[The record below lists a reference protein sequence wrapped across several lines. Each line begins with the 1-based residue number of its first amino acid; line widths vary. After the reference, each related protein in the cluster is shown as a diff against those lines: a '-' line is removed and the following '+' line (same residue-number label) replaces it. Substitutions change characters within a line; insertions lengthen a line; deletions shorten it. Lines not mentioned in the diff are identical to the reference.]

1 MRCYSYKKHYAELF
15 ISIIG
20 IFPTIN
26 YYLAEFLTSF
36 ELPTPS
42 FWFYLIIYGT
52 SAVSYIYIFFRMEI
66 KSLLAVL
73 IAGIIF
79 IFTFIVSPDSYR
91 IALGGEISANYF
103 AVFWFA
109 VFPPFFLTLTK
120 IDLSYLTE
128 LFYRFGIVVVILMTV
143 SYAVRIFFIH
153 IPLTN
158 YMSFAYQGLF
168 FVMLCVY
175 VSVKKRKPIR
185 FILSSAACVCIILA
199 GCRGAALTLSVFL
212 AIVILTAPGMKK
224 GIHYVVNLL
233 IINLGLII
241 FVYAEPIISYFGYLW
256 TAGEVKSRT
265 LAMLLSG
272 EFFSDSGRG
281 DIQRK
286 VIAESGLLPNGL
298 YGDFAASG
306 VYSHNWIVEILCNF
320 GYLIGPIIIFIILFI
335 LIKSTVIY
343 RRENS
348 FRFFWTVSAVSMVL
362 VKYMVSSSPLIT
374 FEFMFLTGLLVN
386 MLYINNK
393 RDSISGRYIIRIIS
407 VWNAK

>member
-1 MRCYSYKKHYAELF
+1 
-15 ISIIG
+15 
-20 IFPTIN
+20 
-26 YYLAEFLTSF
+26 
-36 ELPTPS
+36 
-42 FWFYLIIYGT
+42 
-52 SAVSYIYIFFRMEI
+52 
-66 KSLLAVL
+66 
-73 IAGIIF
+73 
-79 IFTFIVSPDSYR
+79 
-91 IALGGEISANYF
+91 
-103 AVFWFA
+103 
-109 VFPPFFLTLTK
+109 
-120 IDLSYLTE
+120 
-128 LFYRFGIVVVILMTV
+128 
-143 SYAVRIFFIH
+143 
-153 IPLTN
+153 
-158 YMSFAYQGLF
+158 
-168 FVMLCVY
+168 
-175 VSVKKRKPIR
+175 
-185 FILSSAACVCIILA
+185 
-199 GCRGAALTLSVFL
+199 
-212 AIVILTAPGMKK
+212 MKK

-407 VWNAK
+407 VRNAK

>member
-36 ELPTPS
+36 ELPTLS

-143 SYAVRIFFIH
+143 SYLSLIH
-153 IPLTN
+153 I
-158 YMSFAYQGLF
+158 
-168 FVMLCVY
+168 
-175 VSVKKRKPIR
+175 
-185 FILSSAACVCIILA
+185 
-199 GCRGAALTLSVFL
+199 
-212 AIVILTAPGMKK
+212 
-224 GIHYVVNLL
+224 
-233 IINLGLII
+233 
-241 FVYAEPIISYFGYLW
+241 
-256 TAGEVKSRT
+256 
-265 LAMLLSG
+265 
-272 EFFSDSGRG
+272 
-281 DIQRK
+281 
-286 VIAESGLLPNGL
+286 
-298 YGDFAASG
+298 
-306 VYSHNWIVEILCNF
+306 
-320 GYLIGPIIIFIILFI
+320 
-335 LIKSTVIY
+335 
-343 RRENS
+343 
-348 FRFFWTVSAVSMVL
+348 
-362 VKYMVSSSPLIT
+362 
-374 FEFMFLTGLLVN
+374 
-386 MLYINNK
+386 
-393 RDSISGRYIIRIIS
+393 
-407 VWNAK
+407 